1 MSPAVKTVATAEELL
16 AALADSATGTVK
28 LTADIDPGYP
38 LNIAGTVALDLNG
51 HVLQRFYI
59 GDGPVINVE
68 SGGALTLID
77 SDPTVGHKFSDS
89 GRKLW
94 RLSEYGTN
102 IVNGG
107 VITGDPLN
115 LESGVYVQKG
125 GTFIMTGGNI
135 VGCYSSYYG
144 AGVRAEGSFTMTGGN
159 IDNCRASIDGDT
171 PFYFDG
177 PVLDAVS
184 IKAKR
189 VEGVPVPRLRINAE
203 NNEWEVSYD
212 AGYTWASLGVKA
224 TGEKGEKGDKGDKG
238 DAGTDGKDGIN
249 GVNGAN
255 GTDGRDGKDGG
266 KKSGSCTG
274 VSLVGALSG
283 VLLSGIGFALIKR
296 RKPF

>member
-38 LNIAGTVALDLNG
+38 LNIAGTVTLDLNG
-51 HVLQRFYI
+51 HVLQRVYT
-59 GDGPVINVE
+59 GDCPVINVE

-125 GTFIMTGGNI
+125 GTFIMKGGK
-135 VGCYSSYYG
+135 
-144 AGVRAEGSFTMTGGN
+144 

-212 AGYTWASLGVKA
+212 AGYTWASLL
-224 TGEKGEKGDKGDKG
+224 
-238 DAGTDGKDGIN
+238 
-249 GVNGAN
+249 
-255 GTDGRDGKDGG
+255 R
-266 KKSGSCTG
+266 
-274 VSLVGALSG
+274 
-283 VLLSGIGFALIKR
+283 
-296 RKPF
+296 

>member
-1 MSPAVKTVATAEELL
+1 MLK
-16 AALADSATGTVK
+16 K
-28 LTADIDPGYP
+28 
-38 LNIAGTVALDLNG
+38 
-51 HVLQRFYI
+51 
-59 GDGPVINVE
+59 
-68 SGGALTLID
+68 
-77 SDPTVGHKFSDS
+77 K
-89 GRKLW
+89 
-94 RLSEYGTN
+94 
-102 IVNGG
+102 
-107 VITGDPLN
+107 
-115 LESGVYVQKG
+115 
-125 GTFIMTGGNI
+125 GGNI

-144 AGVRAEGSFTMTGGN
+144 AGVRAEGSFTMTGGK

-203 NNEWEVSYD
+203 TNEWEVSYD
-212 AGYTWASLGVKA
+212 AGYTWTSLGVKA

-266 KKSGSCTG
+266 KKSGSCAG